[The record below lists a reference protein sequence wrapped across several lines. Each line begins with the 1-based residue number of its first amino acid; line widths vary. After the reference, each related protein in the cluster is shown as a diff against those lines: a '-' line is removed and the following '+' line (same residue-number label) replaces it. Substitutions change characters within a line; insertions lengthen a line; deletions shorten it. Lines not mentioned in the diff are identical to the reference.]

1 MLARLWYVIIVR
13 HTIEQTKKSNE
24 RRRGSRSRRRH
35 RHRLANWQLD
45 EMESGI

>member
-35 RHRLANWQLD
+35 RLANWQLD